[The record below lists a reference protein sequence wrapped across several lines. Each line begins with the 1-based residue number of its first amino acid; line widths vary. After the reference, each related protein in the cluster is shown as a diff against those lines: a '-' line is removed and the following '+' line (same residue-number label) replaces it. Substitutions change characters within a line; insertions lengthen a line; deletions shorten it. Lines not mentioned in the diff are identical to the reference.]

1 MKRREVIKRIKKA
14 AKAEEGVT
22 FDLDHE
28 GGNHSVYKLGSCV
41 IPIPR
46 HNEIGEGLAREIFKQ
61 CEDVLGKDW
70 WR

>member
-1 MKRREVIKRIKKA
+1 MKRRDLISKI
-14 AKAEEGVT
+14 AEEAKRQKVAWVPG
-22 FDLDHE
+22 E
-28 GGNHSVYKLGSCV
+28 GGKHSAYRLGGML

-61 CEDVLGKDW
+61 CEPGLGKDW